1 MSAADYGDVALGV
14 ECAWPVPDMRLA
26 RGAVMPMR
34 NAAGTT
40 VTAHAGVLWITEE
53 NSAHDVL
60 LRAGESFRFR
70 RSGLALVEACTEAAL
85 TFSVV

>member
-1 MSAADYGDVALGV
+1 MSAADHGLGV
-14 ECAWPVPDMRLA
+14 RLA

-34 NAAGTT
+34 NAAGTA

-53 NSAHDVL
+53 NSARDVL
-60 LRAGESFRFR
+60 LRAGESFHFR
-70 RSGLALVEACTEAAL
+70 RSGLTLVEAWTEAAL